1 MTRPSLDLSK
11 RHAEHVDG
19 ELTVILTWFGETVED
34 SEPCIVLMPT
44 YRLLAPGRFK
54 PCVIALSSAFRY
66 DDAQYLW
73 ESAGSIADIL
83 GLGASAT
90 FKVADK
96 IQSCL
101 LELIKM
107 PPRPVE
113 QRTVVAVAIVTD
125 ESGRQTTAEIIED
138 V

>member
-1 MTRPSLDLSK
+1 MTRPALDLSK
-11 RHAEHVDG
+11 RHAEHIDG
-19 ELTVILTWFGETVED
+19 ELTTILTWYGETVED
-34 SEPCIVLMPT
+34 SEPCIVMIPT
-44 YRLLAPGRFK
+44 FRTLAPGHWK

-73 ESAGSIADIL
+73 DSASSIASIL
-83 GLGASAT
+83 GIGSSAT

-113 QRTVVAVAIVTD
+113 QRTVVADAILTD